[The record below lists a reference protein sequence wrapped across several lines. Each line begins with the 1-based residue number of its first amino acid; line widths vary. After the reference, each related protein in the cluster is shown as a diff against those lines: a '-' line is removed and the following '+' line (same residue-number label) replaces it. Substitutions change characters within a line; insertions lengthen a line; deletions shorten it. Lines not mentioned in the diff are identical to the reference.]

1 LADAREGKK
10 EVYFVD
16 AAHFV
21 WQGFLGF
28 LWCFTKIWVKSPSGR
43 QRFNVLGALNAVTK
57 QTITITNTT
66 YINAWSVI
74 ELLFKLR
81 QRYLTTRVPI
91 TIILDNCGYQACNLV
106 RVAARMM
113 SIELIFLPS
122 YSPNLNL
129 IERLWKFVKK
139 KSLYSQ
145 EFSCFEDFCSEIIR
159 CIENAHIEHKDE
171 LESLLTWRFQTLP
184 ILSGSTLSKSLQQVA

>member
-1 LADAREGKK
+1 MADAREGKK

-28 LWCFTKIWVKSPSGR
+28 LWCFAKIWVKSPSGR
-43 QRFNVLGALNAVTK
+43 QRFNVLGALNAITK
-57 QTITITNTT
+57 ETITITNTT

-81 QRYLTTRVPI
+81 QRHQIKGIPI

-106 RVAARMM
+106 RLAAKLM

-139 KSLYSQ
+139 KVLYSQ
-145 EFSCFEDFCSEIIR
+145 EFSSFDAFCNEIKR
-159 CIENAHIEHKDE
+159 CIENAHIECKEE
-171 LESLLTWRFQTLP
+171 LESLLTLRFQTLP
-184 ILSGSTLSKSLQQVA
+184 IVGMNNLSKDLQEVA